1 MDTRQTNDPALR
13 NLERTIRFEF
23 EKILLIMTI
32 LCLVFEIGLAIFY
45 YVTDD
50 LIIPLAKYI
59 EFRILVPLAINSILY
74 VVTRFSNR
82 AETSTDI
89 TKNRVVSFA
98 GLIMTGVISLAH
110 SYFIPLWL
118 LPLFAIVICSI
129 FHDMYIQMIE
139 AGLSF
144 VFILY
149 AGILHIYDYPDQRSF
164 SIFCIVLA
172 EVMAVGISILSFKLE
187 SYNMK
192 MLIIRERNLA
202 GANKFENGFEIDST
216 TGVYS
221 KKYLIEQASDIL
233 KDTNELDP
241 SGIALLDI
249 DDFKKVTDE
258 YGYDKG
264 DDVLSALGNVL
275 QGCIDEDTLVGRYGR
290 DVFMIVFGN
299 GIREDNLIR
308 LNQIKK
314 DFSKKKYSFMKD
326 SVTVSGGYAWFDV
339 TMDLDS
345 AIKEAEAALA
355 SAKNS
360 GKNKI
365 MSTGEREDLTN
376 G

>member
-1 MDTRQTNDPALR
+1 
-13 NLERTIRFEF
+13 
-23 EKILLIMTI
+23 
-32 LCLVFEIGLAIFY
+32 
-45 YVTDD
+45 
-50 LIIPLAKYI
+50 
-59 EFRILVPLAINSILY
+59 VPLAINSILY

-149 AGILHIYDYPDQRSF
+149 SGIMHIYDYPDQRSF
-164 SIFCIVLA
+164 SIFCIILA
-172 EVMAVGISILSFKLE
+172 EVMAIGISVLSFKLE

-202 GANKFENGFEIDST
+202 GANKYENGFEIDST
-216 TGVYS
+216 SGVYS

-264 DDVLSALGNVL
+264 DDVLSALGNIL

-299 GIREDNLIR
+299 GIREENLIR

-365 MSTGEREDLTN
+365 MSTGEREDLTD

>member
-32 LCLVFEIGLAIFY
+32 LCLVSEIGLAIYY

-74 VVTRFSNR
+74 IVTRFSNR
-82 AETSTDI
+82 SETSTDI

-149 AGILHIYDYPDQRSF
+149 SGIMHIYDYPDQRSF
-164 SIFCIVLA
+164 SIFCIILA
-172 EVMAVGISILSFKLE
+172 EVMAIGISVLSFKLE

-192 MLIIRERNLA
+192 MLIIRERNLV
-202 GANKFENGFEIDST
+202 GANKYENGFEIDST
-216 TGVYS
+216 SGVYS

-264 DDVLSALGNVL
+264 DDVLSALGNIL

-299 GIREDNLIR
+299 GIREENLIR

-365 MSTGEREDLTN
+365 MSTSEREDLTD

>member
-1 MDTRQTNDPALR
+1 MDTRQTKDPALR
-13 NLERTIRFEF
+13 NLERTIRFEI
-23 EKILLIMTI
+23 EKIILIMTI
-32 LCLVFEIGLAIFY
+32 VCLVSEIGLAIY
-45 YVTDD
+45 YYFTDD
-50 LIIPLAKYI
+50 LIIPLGSYI
-59 EFRILVPLAINSILY
+59 EFRILVPLAINSVLY

-98 GLIMTGVISLAH
+98 GLIMTGVIALAH

-118 LPLFAIVICSI
+118 LPLIAVVVCSI

-149 AGILHIYDYPDQRSF
+149 SGILHIYDYPDDRTF
-164 SIFCIVLA
+164 TIFCIVIA
-172 EVMAVGISILSFKLE
+172 EVMAIGVSMLSFKLE
-187 SYNMK
+187 SFNTK
-192 MLIIRERNLA
+192 MLIIRERNFADA
-202 GANKFENGFEIDST
+202 GKFEHGFEIDST

-221 KKYLIEQASDIL
+221 KKFLVEQAEKIL
-233 KDTNELDP
+233 HNTNELDP
-241 SGIALLDI
+241 CGVALLDI
-249 DDFKKVTDE
+249 DNYKKITDE
-258 YGYDKG
+258 YGYDQG
-264 DDVLSALGNVL
+264 DSVLNALGTIL
-275 QGCIDEDTLVGRYGR
+275 QGCIDEDTIVGRYGR
-290 DVFMIVFGN
+290 DQFLIIFDN
-299 GIREDNLIR
+299 GIREDNLIM

-326 SVTVSGGYAWFDV
+326 NVTVSGGYAWFDV

-345 AIKEAEAALA
+345 ALEEVENALA

-365 MSTGEREDLTN
+365 LSTGESEDMTD

>member
-32 LCLVFEIGLAIFY
+32 LCLVSEIGLAIYY

-149 AGILHIYDYPDQRSF
+149 SGIMHIYDYPDQRSF
-164 SIFCIVLA
+164 SIFCIILS
-172 EVMAVGISILSFKLE
+172 EVMAIGISVLSFKLE

-192 MLIIRERNLA
+192 MLIIRERNLV
-202 GANKFENGFEIDST
+202 GANKYENGFEIDST
-216 TGVYS
+216 SGVYS

-264 DDVLSALGNVL
+264 DDVLSALGNIL

-299 GIREDNLIR
+299 GIREENLIR

-365 MSTGEREDLTN
+365 MSTGEREDLTD

>member
-1 MDTRQTNDPALR
+1 MATKPTSDPALR

-32 LCLVFEIGLAIFY
+32 VCVVLEIGLAIY
-45 YVTDD
+45 YYFTND
-50 LIIPLAKYI
+50 LIIPLEKYI
-59 EFRILVPLAINSILY
+59 EFRILVPFAINSILY

-98 GLIMTGVISLAH
+98 GVIMMGVISLAH

-118 LPLFAIVICSI
+118 LPLFAVVVCSV
-129 FHDMYIQMIE
+129 FHDLYIQAIQ

-144 VFILY
+144 VFVLY
-149 AGILHIYDYPDQRSF
+149 SGILHIYDYPDERSYMILCI
-164 SIFCIVLA
+164 IFAEILVL
-172 EVMAVGISILSFKLE
+172 GIGHLSFKLE
-187 SYNMK
+187 SFNTK
-192 MLIIRERNLA
+192 MLIITERNLA
-202 GANKFENGFEIDST
+202 GANKYENGFEIDST
-216 TGVYS
+216 TGIYS
-221 KKYLIEQASDIL
+221 KKYLVEQAEEIL
-233 KDTNELDP
+233 AKTNELDP
-241 SGIALLDI
+241 CGIALLDI
-249 DDFKKVTDE
+249 DDYKKVTDE

-264 DDVLSALGNVL
+264 DDVLAAMGALL
-275 QGCIDEDTLVGRYGR
+275 QSCIDEDTLAGRYGR
-290 DVFMIVFGN
+290 DQFLIVFESGT
-299 GIREDNLIR
+299 REENLFI
-308 LNQIKK
+308 LNQMRK
-314 DFSKKKYSFMKD
+314 DFAKKRYSFMKN

-345 AIKEAEAALA
+345 ALKEAQAALA

-365 MSTGEREDLTN
+365 KSTGESEDITD

>member
-32 LCLVFEIGLAIFY
+32 LCLVSEIGLAIYY

-98 GLIMTGVISLAH
+98 GIIMTGVISLAH

-149 AGILHIYDYPDQRSF
+149 SGIMHIYDYPDERSF
-164 SIFCIVLA
+164 SIFCIILA
-172 EVMAVGISILSFKLE
+172 EVMAIGISVLSFKLE

-202 GANKFENGFEIDST
+202 GANKYENGFEIDST
-216 TGVYS
+216 SGVYS

-264 DDVLSALGNVL
+264 DDVLSALGNIL

-299 GIREDNLIR
+299 GIREENLIR

-365 MSTGEREDLTN
+365 MSTGEREDLTD

>member
-258 YGYDKG
+258 YGFDKG

>member
-32 LCLVFEIGLAIFY
+32 LCLVSEIGLAIYY

-74 VVTRFSNR
+74 IVTRFSNR

-149 AGILHIYDYPDQRSF
+149 SGIMHIYDYPDQRSF
-164 SIFCIVLA
+164 SIFCIILA
-172 EVMAVGISILSFKLE
+172 EVMAIGISVLSFKLE

-202 GANKFENGFEIDST
+202 GANKYENGFEIDST
-216 TGVYS
+216 SGVYS

-264 DDVLSALGNVL
+264 DDVLSALGNIL

-299 GIREDNLIR
+299 GIREENLIR

-365 MSTGEREDLTN
+365 MSTGEREDLTD

>member
-1 MDTRQTNDPALR
+1 
-13 NLERTIRFEF
+13 
-23 EKILLIMTI
+23 
-32 LCLVFEIGLAIFY
+32 
-45 YVTDD
+45 
-50 LIIPLAKYI
+50 
-59 EFRILVPLAINSILY
+59 
-74 VVTRFSNR
+74 
-82 AETSTDI
+82 
-89 TKNRVVSFA
+89 
-98 GLIMTGVISLAH
+98 
-110 SYFIPLWL
+110 
-118 LPLFAIVICSI
+118 
-129 FHDMYIQMIE
+129 MIE

-149 AGILHIYDYPDQRSF
+149 SGIMHIYDYPDERSF
-164 SIFCIVLA
+164 SIFCIILS
-172 EVMAVGISILSFKLE
+172 EVMAIGISVLSFKLE

-202 GANKFENGFEIDST
+202 GVNKYENGFEIDST
-216 TGVYS
+216 SGVYS
-221 KKYLIEQASDIL
+221 KKYLVEQAVDIL

-264 DDVLSALGNVL
+264 DDVLCALGNIL

-299 GIREDNLIR
+299 GIREENLIR

-365 MSTGEREDLTN
+365 MSIGEREDLTD